1 MAESFEVDNLKT
13 RAIRLTV
20 CLALSLLAQATPV
33 SAASGLEAPVQAVAP
48 VQTTAVEPLT
58 TARDTVSAET
68 VGVGLV
74 AGEKEITQT
83 ALPCAQFPISNFER
97 VNSVLLRGAV
107 PSDKGLLALRDAG
120 VKTIVNLRMKGD
132 GSTNEEL
139 KVRKHGMNYVHIP
152 LGFSTPDTATIGRIL
167 RVITD
172 KDMQPVFVH
181 CRQGA
186 DRTGMIVAIY
196 RMLVDNW
203 EFKDA
208 YTEMRKHHF
217 KPFLLVLKEAV
228 RTCQAQ
234 GELLASVGI
243 ERTDNNKRLVSIVE
257 SKPEA
262 ASQ

>member
-1 MAESFEVDNLKT
+1 MKT
-13 RAIRLTV
+13 RAIGLPV
-20 CLALSLLAQATPV
+20 FLALSFLVQATP
-33 SAASGLEAPVQAVAP
+33 AIAGSGLETPVQAVAP
-48 VQTTAVEPLT
+48 DEAVASEALAAANNAVSTETVAIRAVKDEPEI
-58 TARDTVSAET
+58 AET
-68 VGVGLV
+68 GLPR
-74 AGEKEITQT
+74 T
-83 ALPCAQFPISNFER
+83 AQFPISNFER

-107 PSDKGLLALRDAG
+107 PSDKGLSALRDAG

-139 KVRKHGMNYVHIP
+139 KVKACGMNYVHIP

-167 RVITD
+167 RVITN
-172 KDMQPVFVH
+172 KEMQPVFVH

-243 ERTDNNKRLVSIVE
+243 DRADSNKRLVSILE
-257 SKPEA
+257 GKPEA
-262 ASQ
+262 AGQ